1 MKKKK
6 KKTLKELGFKKK
18 GPAIK
23 KLTWG
28 MKCYGLIPKDAPS
41 DEGVPTGVG
50 SDYDVKKTDGGF
62 VVV

>member
-1 MKKKK
+1 
-6 KKTLKELGFKKK
+6 
-18 GPAIK
+18 
-23 KLTWG
+23 